1 MTLQGIF
8 SGTPRLVRAPLGRDS
23 NRNTP
28 HGQMSYI
35 LYKSQ
40 ANNPPSSAA
49 RCCLLERFPA
59 QHAAPGSTSRR
70 AKCRLVHVCIVYV
83 DAFGAAHDT
92 V

>member
-40 ANNPPSSAA
+40 AYDRVPNAGYSAITAYLPSA
-49 RCCLLERFPA
+49 RILRGILRI
-59 QHAAPGSTSRR
+59 
-70 AKCRLVHVCIVYV
+70 CRL
-83 DAFGAAHDT
+83 AQR
-92 V
+92 